1 MKIRAD
7 RRRARWGR
15 AGGRMRGLLLVATVV
30 ALLTSVF
37 AAGAFSVTA
46 TKPYKTDIT
55 PNSVAA
61 GSSTNFTARITNE
74 ASPQLLG
81 SANITAPTGF
91 TATGVAVVSAPAG
104 ATATRVGNVVQL
116 RNLSLPPGS
125 AAIFTITATAP
136 STATSGTAWTV
147 TAKQSNDFNGPPGN
161 NFTLDPA
168 SNLAVTVLSGGGGGA
183 SRLHFFTEPAD
194 AAINTAITSTPFN
207 SPPGTSVQVEVLDG
221 SGHRVTSSMAP
232 IAIAI
237 TPPTNGLLTGD
248 NNQSDTVTKNAVAGV
263 ASFADLKINTHGSY
277 TLIATSQGLTSEISS
292 SITIWDSTQA
302 CTANILCTA
311 TVGDTSSFQSQF
323 SGTSSTGGFLLLTL
337 GQDTLSCGDTFN
349 HAPSVTT
356 AATFH
361 FSATGNKT
369 IIGDIDKSVDQ
380 AEPNNGVAF
389 YRVCFESD
397 DMTFTYPGGI
407 VHPMG
412 TPFLLPDC
420 KAVGGT
426 PPCVKSI
433 TKTNAGDV
441 LETITLPPDDGF
453 RYR

>member
-7 RRRARWGR
+7 RGRRRARWGR
-15 AGGRMRGLLLVATVV
+15 ASGRVRGVLLVATVV
-30 ALLTSVF
+30 ALLASVF
-37 AAGAFSVTA
+37 AEAGFSATT

-61 GSSTNFTARITNE
+61 GSSTNFTAKITNE
-74 ASPQLLG
+74 ATPQQLG

-91 TATGVAVVSAPAG
+91 TITGVVVVSAPSG

-116 RNLSLPPGS
+116 RNLALPPGS
-125 AAIFTITATAP
+125 AAIFTISATAP
-136 STATSGTAWTV
+136 STPTSAAWTV

-161 NFTLDPA
+161 DFTLDRA
-168 SNLAVTVLSGGGGGA
+168 SNLAITVLSGGGGGA
-183 SRLHFFTEPAD
+183 SQLHFFTEPAD
-194 AAINTAITSTPFN
+194 AAINTPITSTPF
-207 SPPGTSVQVEVLDG
+207 SPTGTSVQVEVLDG
-221 SGHRVTSSMAP
+221 AGHRVTSSTAP

-237 TPPTNGLLTGD
+237 NTGTAGALTG
-248 NNQSDTVTKNAVAGV
+248 TLTKNAVAGV
-263 ASFADLKINTHGSY
+263 ASFTDLKINTHGNY
-277 TLIATSQGLTSEISS
+277 NLIAQSPGITSAISNS
-292 SITIWDSTQA
+292 AETDGVFTIWDSVQPCA
-302 CTANILCTA
+302 VNNSCTAS
-311 TVGDTSSFQSQF
+311 VGDPNTFQSQF

-337 GQDTLSCGDTFN
+337 GQDPLSCGDAFN

-369 IIGDIDKSVDQ
+369 MVGIIDKSVDQ
-380 AEPNNGVAF
+380 QEPNNGVSF

-397 DMTFTYPGGI
+397 DMTFTYPGGV

-441 LETITLPPDDGF
+441 LETITLPPDDVF
-453 RYR
+453 RWR

>member
-7 RRRARWGR
+7 RGRRRARWGR
-15 AGGRMRGLLLVATVV
+15 DSGRVRGVLLVATVV
-30 ALLTSVF
+30 ALLASVF
-37 AAGAFSVTA
+37 AGAGFSA
-46 TKPYKTDIT
+46 TTSKPFKTDIT

-61 GSSTNFTARITNE
+61 GSSTDFTAKITNE
-74 ASPQLLG
+74 ASPQQLG

-91 TATGVAVVSAPAG
+91 TITGVVVVSAPSG

-116 RNLSLPPGS
+116 RNLTLPPGS
-125 AAIFTITATAP
+125 AAIFTISATAP
-136 STATSGTAWTV
+136 STPTSAAWTV

-161 NFTLDPA
+161 DFTLDRA
-168 SNLAVTVLSGGGGGA
+168 SNLAITVRSGGGGGA
-183 SRLHFFTEPAD
+183 SQLRFFTEPAD
-194 AAINTAITSTPFN
+194 AAINTPITSTPFN
-207 SPPGTSVQVEVLDG
+207 SPPGTSIQVEVLNG
-221 SGHRVTSSMAP
+221 TGNRVTSSTAP
-232 IAIAI
+232 ITIAI
-237 TPPTNGLLTGD
+237 TPPTTAVLTG
-248 NNQSDTVTKNAVAGV
+248 TLTKNAVGGV
-263 ASFADLKINTHGSY
+263 ASFTDLEINTHGTY
-277 TLIATSQGLTSEISS
+277 TLTAQSDGLTRAISN
-292 SITIWDSTQA
+292 SITIWDSAQA

-311 TVGDTSSFQSQF
+311 TVGNTSSFQSQF
-323 SGTSSTGGFLLLTL
+323 SGTSSTGGVLLLTL
-337 GQDTLSCGDTFN
+337 DPKDTLSCGDTFN

-369 IIGDIDKSVDQ
+369 MVGIIDKTIDQ
-380 AEPNNGVAF
+380 AQPNNGVSF

-397 DMTFTYPGGI
+397 DMTFTYPGGV

-441 LETITLPPDDGF
+441 LETITLPPDDVF
-453 RYR
+453 RWR

>member
-1 MKIRAD
+1 
-7 RRRARWGR
+7 
-15 AGGRMRGLLLVATVV
+15 MRGLLLVTAVV
-30 ALLTSVF
+30 ALLTGVF
-37 AAGAFSVTA
+37 AEGAFSATT

-61 GSSTNFTARITNE
+61 GSSTSFTARITNE

-81 SANITAPTGF
+81 SANVTAPTGF
-91 TATGVAVVSAPAG
+91 TVTGVAVVSAPAG

-125 AAIFTITATAP
+125 AAIVTITATAP
-136 STATSGTAWTV
+136 STATSSTTWAV

-168 SNLAVTVLSGGGGGA
+168 SSLAVTVLSGGGGGA

-221 SGHRVTSSMAP
+221 SGNRVTSSTAP
-232 IAIAI
+232 ITIAI
-237 TPPTNGLLTGD
+237 NTGTNGAKLMGTL
-248 NNQSDTVTKNAVAGV
+248 TKNAVAGV
-263 ASFADLKINTHGSY
+263 ASFTDLEIDTHGSY
-277 TLIATSQGLTSEISS
+277 TLIATSQGLTSAISNS
-292 SITIWDSTQA
+292 TETDGVFTIWDSTQA

-311 TVGDTSSFQSQF
+311 TVGNTSSFQAQV

-356 AATFH
+356 GATFH

-369 IIGDIDKSVDQ
+369 MIGDIDKSVDQ

-397 DMTFTYPGGI
+397 DMTFTYPGGV

-420 KAVGGT
+420 KAVGST

-441 LETITLPPDDGF
+441 LETITLPPDDA
-453 RYR
+453 YRWR